1 MSKPIPITALTDSVD
16 DMMNRMFVDAGIGPG
31 MKILDV
37 GCGRGDVSLL
47 VSKLTGETGMVLGVD
62 RDASSI
68 EFAQNRV
75 KELNISNISFSVCDI
90 MSLFQI
96 QDLFDAAVARRV
108 IMYLQ
113 NPVEAIKKISGMLR
127 PGGIVALLEHDATMV
142 PGRFTPLALQ
152 EEVNRWILETVK
164 REGADVHIGFNLN
177 KIMEQAGIIV
187 EHIRAEAIIQTP
199 QTSYP
204 TVPIIRAMLPR
215 IIQTGVATEEAIDI
229 ETLEQRL
236 LDERNRNNSI
246 YVSDMV
252 FTIWGRKPGIGS

>member
-1 MSKPIPITALTDSVD
+1 MSKPNQITSLTDSVE
-16 DMMNRMFVDAGIGPG
+16 DMLNRMFVDAGIGPG
-31 MKILDV
+31 MKVLDV

-47 VSKLTGETGMVLGVD
+47 VSKLTGETGMVLGID
-62 RDASSI
+62 HDAPSI

-75 KELNISNISFSVCDI
+75 NELSISNISFSVCDI
-90 MSLFQI
+90 MSLTPM
-96 QDLFDAAVARRV
+96 QDLFDAAVSRRV

-113 NPVEAIKKISGMLR
+113 DPVEAIKKISGMLR

-142 PGRFTPLALQ
+142 PGRITPLPLQ
-152 EEVNRWILETVK
+152 EEVNRWISETIK
-164 REGADVHIGFNLN
+164 REGADLHIGFNLD
-177 KIMEQAGIIV
+177 KIIKQAGLIV

-204 TVPIIRAMLPR
+204 TATIIRAMLPR
-215 IIQTGVATEEAIDI
+215 IIQNGVATEEEIDI

-236 LDERNRNNSI
+236 IEERNRNNSM

-252 FTIWGRKPGIGS
+252 FTIWGRKPGTGS